1 MRKDNIV
8 MTEQTHTMG
17 RTLEKEVFIKASPKR
32 VFQALTDPAELE
44 RWFVQKA
51 QVDLRLGGAIRL
63 EWAPDAVEL
72 GTILV
77 LEPPHRLSYSWQAL
91 EPSPTT
97 ITFELTAE
105 NDGTR
110 LRLTHTGIGEGED
123 WDSYY
128 SSVSIGWSAHLNHL
142 ASWLETGISE
152 TPGPTGSMKNELD
165 EKQ

>member
-1 MRKDNIV
+1 MLMEK
-8 MTEQTHTMG
+8 TPLSG
-17 RTLEKEVFIKASPKR
+17 RTLEKELFIKATPER
-32 VFQALTDPAELE
+32 VFQALTEKAELE

-51 QVDLRLGGAIRL
+51 EVDLRPGGAIRL
-63 EWAPDAVEL
+63 EWAPDAVEI

-77 LEPPHRLSYSWQAL
+77 LDPPHRLSYTWEAL
-91 EPSPTT
+91 EPGPTT

-128 SSVSIGWSAHLNHL
+128 TSINSGWSIHLKNL
-142 ASWLETGISE
+142 TAWLETGISE
-152 TPGPTGSMKNELD
+152 TPGPTGSIKNALD
-165 EKQ
+165 EKH

>member
-1 MRKDNIV
+1 MEK
-8 MTEQTHTMG
+8 THLRG
-17 RTLEKEVFIKASPKR
+17 RTLEKELFIKATPRR
-32 VFQALTDPAELE
+32 VFQALTEQAELE

-51 QVDLRLGGAIRL
+51 EVDLRLGGAIRF
-63 EWAPDAVEL
+63 EWAPDAVEI

-77 LEPPHRLSYSWQAL
+77 LDPPHRLSYTWEAL

-97 ITFELTAE
+97 ITFELTAV

-128 SSVSIGWSAHLNHL
+128 TSVSPGWNVHLNNL
-142 ASWLETGISE
+142 AAWLETGNCES
-152 TPGPTGSMKNELD
+152 PGPTGSIKNGLD
-165 EKQ
+165 EQH